1 MAVNKTS
8 SQNSAASQVTKKP
21 LNDLMDA
28 IKEASSKR
36 SPKADFKNLLAEQPT
51 KTMSMTNRLDLNQEA
66 KPQVKPKEKTDSPSS
81 NQKND
86 VTPPKKVEPSK
97 EGDTRKV
104 LENSKVLVE
113 FDGDECAAQA
123 PSLEAEKLLTP
134 EIQAQQIAAQIPI
147 STLMTPEAKNEIK
160 LASMNE
166 SDIQSWISK
175 GQVRIEIQETPNDSP
190 AAQLS
195 TLAVRPEATALN
207 TIQDN
212 KPSGSTI
219 FNDIT
224 TDITPE
230 DYTSKSTVSS
240 HGQPIAQA
248 QISQP
253 VATPFVQPTLTQDQL
268 SSTFKSQQTITDLKS
283 ASTALSTIK
292 ATKPGTLTTL
302 DKLNALNQIKDQL
315 RQTLQKGE
323 THLKIQLKPNE
334 MGKVDIKLDISRDG
348 LVTAAFKAE
357 NRETLE
363 TLTRHM
369 LDFQNI
375 FKDAGLQADSQG
387 MNFSMNR
394 NDNPESGNFKEQI
407 LSDDLFMEE
416 VKATASSGLLAP
428 STINILT

>member
-1 MAVNKTS
+1 MAVNKAS

-36 SPKADFKNLLAEQPT
+36 SPKADFKNLLAEPT
-51 KTMSMTNRLDLNQEA
+51 KTMSMVNKLEV
-66 KPQVKPKEKTDSPSS
+66 KPEVKPKEKTDSPPP
-81 NQKND
+81 NQKNN
-86 VTPPKKVEPSK
+86 VTPSK
-97 EGDTRKV
+97 RADTYKDADT
-104 LENSKVLVE
+104 LNTDSSLTE
-113 FDGDECAAQA
+113 FDDEECAAHKTSPQTDQT
-123 PSLEAEKLLTP
+123 L
-134 EIQAQQIAAQIPI
+134 AQQVAAHQYTNTVLATNPKD
-147 STLMTPEAKNEIK
+147 AIK
-160 LASMNE
+160 LASMSE
-166 SDIQSWISK
+166 SDIQNWISK
-175 GQVRIEIQETPNDSP
+175 GQVRIEIQETPNENP

-195 TLAVRPEATALN
+195 TLATRPETTPQVAATVLN
-207 TIQDN
+207 TTQDN
-212 KPSGSTI
+212 KPSRSTD
-219 FNDIT
+219 FNDLA

-230 DYTSKSTVSS
+230 NYTSKSTDSPHS
-240 HGQPIAQA
+240 QPIPQT
-248 QISQP
+248 QIPQTM
-253 VATPFVQPTLTQDQL
+253 ATPFVQPTLAQDQL

-283 ASTALSTIK
+283 TGTASSTIK

-315 RQTLQKGE
+315 KQTLQKGE

-394 NDNPESGNFKEQI
+394 NDNPESGNFKGQI
-407 LSDDLFMEE
+407 LSDDSFMEE
-416 VKATASSGLLAP
+416 VKTLASSGLLDP